1 MDFTSLL
8 GGLGSL
14 GGGGGLGGG
23 GQYQSTATAKSGGP
37 FSIANAFNVGR
48 GSATSSAS
56 ASDGEGSGS
65 PDHSTLYVMAG
76 GFALVFLAI
85 LLKR

>member
-56 ASDGEGSGS
+56 ASDGGGGS
-65 PDHSTLYVMAG
+65 PDHSMLYVMAG
-76 GFALVFLAI
+76 GFALVLLAI